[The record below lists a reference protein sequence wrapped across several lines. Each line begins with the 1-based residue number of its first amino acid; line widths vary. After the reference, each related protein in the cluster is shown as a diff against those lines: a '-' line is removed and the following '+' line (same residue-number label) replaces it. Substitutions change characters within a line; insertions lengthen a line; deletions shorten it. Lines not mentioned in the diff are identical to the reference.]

1 MAEFQSKFTGQEVDN
16 AIDKLRTWIG
26 VDGTY
31 PTVTISGV
39 TYAVIWKSIPVSG
52 TPCYG
57 IGLHPTTGRIY
68 EIYYNGSSYTATA
81 LDTDTK
87 NTAGST
93 NSTSQLYLVGANT
106 LAENPQTFA
115 NNQVYMTN
123 GTLYLTNTKDLSG
136 TANNHPALIVGGTDT
151 TAHIEIDADEIHA
164 KATGATVAPLYLNH
178 EGGNTYLSGE
188 KTYSDGNYLYS
199 DNKKV
204 SVVGHTHSFDTI
216 TSRGEAFLSWG
227 GKNFS
232 GSYGPI
238 DAAMVPELGANRLAF
253 MPADAV
259 TIEYSRD
266 GGSTWTDYGP
276 TDSQKINL
284 FNGLGSSFTIG
295 KATSGEGNIATNKYQ
310 LRVNIYTSAG
320 RVYTALNKFVI
331 YLSTSGTNNNWCTI
345 RARKQSDYT
354 AGNDKWTTFADKISV
369 SGWSGY
375 NVINTSG
382 ITTYGN
388 TASSQYGHIQFIF
401 GCDTGST
408 NNSYAGLQIN
418 KIFGFGGV
426 GWTTPSTMAKTGHMY
441 TYDSSQNVT
450 FPAGVSAKS
459 FTENGKTLSA
469 TYITK
474 SMLTTKGDMIYAS
487 AANTPARLGIGSSG
501 QLLSISN
508 NVPTWVNL
516 KTAAGT
522 NINSVGTPSVA
533 VATDS
538 NNNVTFTFNYLKGA
552 TGAVGPQ
559 GPKGDKGDTG
569 AIGPQGLKGDT
580 GPIGP
585 EGPEGP
591 EGPIGPQG
599 PKGDKGDTG
608 EQGPQGPKG
617 DIGEP
622 ASIKVNGQTYDRDT
636 SGLIT
641 LPNYPTTTGELTNDS
656 GFITSNALN
665 GYATETWVNQKGYTT
680 NTGTITGITMNGSS
694 KGTSGVVDLGT
705 VITSHQDISGKL
717 DKSGGTMTGSLS
729 ITEGKSI
736 LLRPNGSRSSG
747 IGYDPA
753 GNECIAIWS
762 SDSTT
767 SLRWL
772 AGTDMS
778 SSTVGH
784 MMTTTPDFE
793 ISKADGTAKG
803 YIGGNTIVTSDNI
816 SSYQPSL
823 SVTSSGSGNAVTGI
837 TVDGHAITLTKGK
850 TFLTSV
856 THPVTSGSISKNSAH
871 AFGYAGGGD
880 FYIVFPSGSGTSSDP
895 ASKFNATINGTV
907 YTCYNFLIVRPHT
920 GGGIIVGYISSSSS
934 GYFKT
939 LMFDSSTDTA
949 TTQIKFNKG
958 MRYIRLN

>member
-1 MAEFQSKFTGQEVDN
+1 M
-16 AIDKLRTWIG
+16 
-26 VDGTY
+26 
-31 PTVTISGV
+31 
-39 TYAVIWKSIPVSG
+39 
-52 TPCYG
+52 
-57 IGLHPTTGRIY
+57 
-68 EIYYNGSSYTATA
+68 
-81 LDTDTK
+81 
-87 NTAGST
+87 
-93 NSTSQLYLVGANT
+93 
-106 LAENPQTFA
+106 
-115 NNQVYMTN
+115 
-123 GTLYLTNTKDLSG
+123 
-136 TANNHPALIVGGTDT
+136 
-151 TAHIEIDADEIHA
+151 
-164 KATGATVAPLYLNH
+164 YLNH

-188 KTYSDGNYLYS
+188 NTYSDGTYLYS
-199 DNKKV
+199 NSTKV
-204 SVVGHTHSFDTI
+204 SVEGHTH
-216 TSRGEAFLSWG
+216 
-227 GKNFS
+227 
-232 GSYGPI
+232 
-238 DAAMVPELGANRLAF
+238 
-253 MPADAV
+253 
-259 TIEYSRD
+259 
-266 GGSTWTDYGP
+266 
-276 TDSQKINL
+276 
-284 FNGLGSSFTIG
+284 
-295 KATSGEGNIATNKYQ
+295 
-310 LRVNIYTSAG
+310 
-320 RVYTALNKFVI
+320 
-331 YLSTSGTNNNWCTI
+331 
-345 RARKQSDYT
+345 
-354 AGNDKWTTFADKISV
+354 NDKYI
-369 SGWSGY
+369 
-375 NVINTSG
+375 
-382 ITTYGN
+382 
-388 TASSQYGHIQFIF
+388 
-401 GCDTGST
+401 
-408 NNSYAGLQIN
+408 
-418 KIFGFGGV
+418 
-426 GWTTPSTMAKTGHMY
+426 
-441 TYDSSQNVT
+441 
-450 FPAGVSAKS
+450 AKS
-459 FTENGKTLSA
+459 V
-469 TYITK
+469 
-474 SMLTTKGDMIYAS
+474 LTTKGDIIYAS

-552 TGAVGPQ
+552 TGATGP
-559 GPKGDKGDTG
+559 
-569 AIGPQGLKGDT
+569 KGDT

-585 EGPEGP
+585 QGEQGIQGPKGDTGDTGP
-591 EGPIGPQG
+591 AGERGPQGPQGLKGDKGDTGEQGPIGPQG
-599 PKGDKGDTG
+599 PKGDAFTYSDFTAAQLEALRGPQGIQGPEGPKGDTG
-608 EQGPQGPKG
+608 EQGPKGDKGNTGATGPQGPKG

-641 LPNYPTTTGELTNDS
+641 LPNYPSTTGELTNDS

-747 IGYDPA
+747 IGYDYA
-753 GNECIAIWS
+753 GDECIALWS
-762 SDSTT
+762 SNSST

-772 AGTDMS
+772 AGKDMS
-778 SSTVGH
+778 STTVGQ

-837 TVDGHAITLTKGK
+837 TVKGHAITLTKGK

-856 THPVTSGSISKNSAH
+856 THPVTSGSISKNSDH

-895 ASKFNATINGTV
+895 ASKFKATINGTA
-907 YTCYNFLIVRPHT
+907 YTCYNFLTVHPHT
-920 GGGIIVGYISSSSS
+920 GGGLIVGYISSSST

-939 LMFDSSTDTA
+939 LIFDSSADNSTSR
-949 TTQIKFNKG
+949 IKFDKA
-958 MRYIRLN
+958 MRYIRLS

>member
-1 MAEFQSKFTGQEVDN
+1 M
-16 AIDKLRTWIG
+16 
-26 VDGTY
+26 
-31 PTVTISGV
+31 
-39 TYAVIWKSIPVSG
+39 
-52 TPCYG
+52 
-57 IGLHPTTGRIY
+57 
-68 EIYYNGSSYTATA
+68 
-81 LDTDTK
+81 
-87 NTAGST
+87 
-93 NSTSQLYLVGANT
+93 
-106 LAENPQTFA
+106 
-115 NNQVYMTN
+115 
-123 GTLYLTNTKDLSG
+123 
-136 TANNHPALIVGGTDT
+136 
-151 TAHIEIDADEIHA
+151 
-164 KATGATVAPLYLNH
+164 YLNH

-188 KTYSDGNYLYS
+188 NTYSDGTYLYS
-199 DNKKV
+199 NSTKV
-204 SVVGHTHSFDTI
+204 SVEGHTHD
-216 TSRGEAFLSWG
+216 
-227 GKNFS
+227 
-232 GSYGPI
+232 
-238 DAAMVPELGANRLAF
+238 D
-253 MPADAV
+253 
-259 TIEYSRD
+259 
-266 GGSTWTDYGP
+266 
-276 TDSQKINL
+276 
-284 FNGLGSSFTIG
+284 
-295 KATSGEGNIATNKYQ
+295 KY
-310 LRVNIYTSAG
+310 I
-320 RVYTALNKFVI
+320 
-331 YLSTSGTNNNWCTI
+331 
-345 RARKQSDYT
+345 
-354 AGNDKWTTFADKISV
+354 
-369 SGWSGY
+369 
-375 NVINTSG
+375 
-382 ITTYGN
+382 
-388 TASSQYGHIQFIF
+388 
-401 GCDTGST
+401 
-408 NNSYAGLQIN
+408 
-418 KIFGFGGV
+418 
-426 GWTTPSTMAKTGHMY
+426 
-441 TYDSSQNVT
+441 
-450 FPAGVSAKS
+450 AKS
-459 FTENGKTLSA
+459 V
-469 TYITK
+469 
-474 SMLTTKGDMIYAS
+474 LTTKGDIIYAS

-559 GPKGDKGDTG
+559 GPKGDKGDIG

-591 EGPIGPQG
+591 IGPQGPQG

-608 EQGPQGPKG
+608 EQGPQGLKGDTGATGPQGEQGIQGPKGDKGDQGPQGEQGIQGPKGDTGPQGKQGIQGIQGPKGDTGDTGPAGERGPQGPQGLKGDKGDTGEQGPIGPQGPKGDTGEQGPKGDKGDTGPQGIQGPKGDKGDTGATGAAFTYDMFTPEQLEGLRGPQGIQGPKGDKGDTGATGSKGDTGDQGPQGPKG

-641 LPNYPTTTGELTNDS
+641 LPNYPSTTGELTNDS

-717 DKSGGTMTGSLS
+717 NKSGGVMEGSLS

-736 LLRPNGSRSSG
+736 LLRPNGSHPSG
-747 IGYDPA
+747 IGYDYA
-753 GNECIAIWS
+753 GNECIAIWASNS
-762 SDSTT
+762 ST
-767 SLRWL
+767 SLRWR

-784 MMTTTPDFE
+784 MMTVTPDFE

-837 TVDGHAITLTKGK
+837 TVNGHAITLTKGK

-856 THPVTSGSISKNSAH
+856 THPVTSGSISKNSAMT
-871 AFGYAGGGD
+871 FSYAGGSD
-880 FYIVFPSGSGTSSDP
+880 FYIVFPTGTKNSADP
-895 ASKFNATINGTV
+895 LSAMSTFKATIKGTA
-907 YTCYNFLIVRPHT
+907 YTCYNFMTVRSHT
-920 GGGIIVGYISSSSS
+920 GGGMIVGYISSSSS

-939 LMFDSSTDTA
+939 LVFDSSADNA
-949 TTQIKFNKG
+949 TSQITFDRA